1 MAEVFVSDF
10 TKRTL
15 AQFGWKEGDLIPDDV
30 GPALLAAKDKTK
42 PTNRTDIM
50 IDIAD
55 MRQEDIDAVQEILNR
70 GRKKGEQQKKEAE
83 LNEQLKFMSPE
94 VAIAYKQ
101 MLAQV
106 ADQQNQSEEEGGVS
120 VVDDREAQD
129 AEPQPAAPAEPVEE
143 EKPSEPP
150 AAPEVK
156 PEPPPEPVNE
166 PLPAPVILPFC
177 PRCGWDMRMKF
188 DIEITDRDKED
199 FIAILLGN
207 ARFKKRYSL
216 LNDKFIVTFRSL
228 LADENTII
236 QRQLAL
242 DAEAKEFVTQDEL
255 FLRLF
260 EYRLACSLESV
271 YDGTGRPLAVLPP
284 LAEVDHKPPPER
296 PLETPA
302 VYVREYINKTVLA
315 HEVTRRLVGNKL
327 REFQRLIEAL
337 EAMALDPSF
346 WEGIG

>member
-15 AQFGWKEGDLIPDDV
+15 AQFGWREGDLIPDTV

-42 PTNRTDIM
+42 PTTRTDIM

-55 MRQEDIDAVQEILNR
+55 MRQEDIDGVKEILEH
-70 GRKKGEQQKKEAE
+70 GRTKGAQQKKEAD
-83 LNEQLKFMSPE
+83 LNEQLKFAAPD

-101 MLAQV
+101 MMAQV
-106 ADQQNQSEEEGGVS
+106 EAAKNERLEDEGGVA
-120 VVDDREAQD
+120 VVDDREQ
-129 AEPQPAAPAEPVEE
+129 ETETPAPAVE
-143 EKPSEPP
+143 EKPAEDPP
-150 AAPEVK
+150 PVA
-156 PEPPPEPVNE
+156 PPPEPEATRE
-166 PLPAPVILPFC
+166 PLPAPIILPFC

-188 DIEITDRDKED
+188 DVEITDRDKED
-199 FIAILLGN
+199 FVAILLGN
-207 ARFKKRYSL
+207 TRFKKRYSL

-242 DAEAKEFVTQDEL
+242 DAEAKEFVTTDEM

-271 YDGTGRPLAVLPP
+271 YDGAGRPLAVLP
-284 LAEVDHKPPPER
+284 LLSEVDHKPPPER

-302 VYVREYINKTVLA
+302 VFVRNYINKTVLA